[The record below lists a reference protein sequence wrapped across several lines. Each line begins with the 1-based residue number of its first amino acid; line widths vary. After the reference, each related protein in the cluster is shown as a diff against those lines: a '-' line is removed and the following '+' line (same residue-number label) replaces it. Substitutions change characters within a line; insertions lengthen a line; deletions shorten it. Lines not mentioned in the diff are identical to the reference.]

1 MRMTRPNIHTVD
13 GRGRSRCRDEQ
24 GSIAVAM
31 AVILILTGLTVAVL
45 ARTIHGI
52 KSVRQGQD
60 FNAALAHA
68 DAGVS
73 DALFRIDQMGIGIS
87 TIPTTEGQLNGE
99 TFKYTATM
107 VDDQTFL
114 ITALGEVNGRPHG
127 VQATAVR
134 QLKYPFAIFGVNGLT
149 FNGNGTNTIRA
160 TLADGSIDPNREA
173 RVGSNHA
180 IVVNSG
186 QGAGDGQIY
195 YTDQGSCSGC
205 PSGTVAQGPYDTPDP
220 VVPTTASP
228 GGCPGTNGV
237 VSGTLAAGTY
247 LCSSDIT
254 FSGNVTVSGPVVIY
268 MSNPSTG
275 NQTSDLNLSGA
286 TVNSGGSPVD
296 LQIFKIGSGDVNP
309 GTGSHGVNF
318 TGIVY
323 APGADMTVNGGQ
335 INWTGSITLNTFTVN
350 GTPNLNFN
358 YDQRL
363 LALVLQ
369 DWRVK
374 DYTEIPSSEA
384 EAAL

>member
-1 MRMTRPNIHTVD
+1 MRMTHPNN
-13 GRGRSRCRDEQ
+13 RGDARRGHGEQ

-31 AVILILTGLTVAVL
+31 AVILILTGLSVAVMT
-45 ARTIHGI
+45 RTIHGM

-73 DALFRIDQMGIGIS
+73 DALFRIDQMGSSIA
-87 TIPTTEGQLNGE
+87 TIDVAEGELNGE
-99 TFKYTATM
+99 TYRYTATK

-114 ITALGEVNGRPHG
+114 ITALGTVNGRPHG
-127 VQATAVR
+127 VQAKAVR

-160 TLADGSIDPNREA
+160 TLPNGNIDISRQA

-180 IVVNSG
+180 IVVHSG

-195 YTDQGSCSGC
+195 YTTDGSCSGC
-205 PSGTVAQGPYDTPDP
+205 PNGTVAQGPYDTPDP
-220 VVPTTASP
+220 AVPTSATP
-228 GGCPGTNGV
+228 GGCPGTNGTV
-237 VSGTLAAGTY
+237 TGVLAAGTY
-247 LCSSDIT
+247 ICSQDIT
-254 FSGNVTVSGPVVIY
+254 FSGTVTVSGPVVIY
-268 MSNPSTG
+268 MKNPTTG

-286 TVNSGGSPVD
+286 TVNSGGDPTN
-296 LQIFKIGSGDVNP
+296 LQIFKIGSGEVNP
-309 GTGSHGVNF
+309 GNGSHAVNF
-318 TGIVY
+318 SGIVY

-335 INWTGSITLNTFTVN
+335 LTWTGSLTLNTFTVN

-358 YDQRL
+358 YDQRV

-369 DWRVK
+369 NWK
-374 DYTEIPSSEA
+374 IQDYTEIPSSEA
-384 EAAL
+384 EAAIG

>member
-1 MRMTRPNIHTVD
+1 MRMTHPNNNAVN
-13 GRGRSRCRDEQ
+13 GRVRGEQ

-45 ARTIHGI
+45 SRTIHGI
-52 KSVRQGQD
+52 KSTRQGQD

-87 TIPTTEGQLNGE
+87 TIPATEGQLNGD
-99 TFKYTATM
+99 TFRYTATM

-114 ITALGEVNGRPHG
+114 ITALGRVNGRPHG

-134 QLKYPFAIFGVNGLT
+134 QLRYPFAIFGVNGLT
-149 FNGNGTNTIRA
+149 FNGNGANTIRA
-160 TLADGSIDPNREA
+160 TLPDGSIDPNRQA

-205 PSGTVAQGPYDTPDP
+205 PAGAVAQGPYDTPDP
-220 VVPTTASP
+220 VVPSTASP
-228 GGCPGTNGV
+228 GGCPGTNGTV
-237 VSGTLAAGTY
+237 TGTLAAGTY
-247 LCSSDIT
+247 ICSQDVT
-254 FSGNVTVSGPVVIY
+254 FSGVVTLSGPVVIY
-268 MSNPSTG
+268 MQNPSTG

-286 TVNSGGSPVD
+286 TVNSGGSPTD
-296 LQIFKIGSGDVNP
+296 LQIFKVGSGEVDP
-309 GTGSHGVNF
+309 GNGSQAVDF

-335 INWTGSITLNTFTVN
+335 LTWTGSITLNTFTVN

-369 DWRVK
+369 DWKVQ
-374 DYTEIPSSEA
+374 DYTEIPSSDA
-384 EAAL
+384 EAAIGAP